1 MVSPTRGAGASGV
14 WRRMGQVLTAPFRWA
29 AGVSKRAIT
38 SLPWGSGGSLTNFAS
53 PERALALIPLFA
65 CVRILADSIA
75 SLPVQTYRKN
85 GASREMLTFVPSL
98 LFQPAARDNLF
109 EWLHKLVVSMALRG
123 NAYGLIT
130 ARDDFG
136 FPTSIEWLNPDDVW
150 VDESRPT
157 LPVFY
162 WQGQEVPREQIVHIP
177 WVVLPGQVV
186 GLSPVQHFAR
196 TIGVGLSATEYGLSW
211 FDNGGTPPWTLKNGS
226 KALSPDE
233 ADEISDRLSARV
245 RARKPLVYGSDWDFA
260 ALQVNPEESQ
270 FIETMRLNASQ
281 IAAIY
286 GVPPEKVG
294 GDTGGSMTYS
304 TVELNRIDFADT
316 TLLPWLV
323 RIESKLSALM
333 PGREFVRFNVDATI
347 RTDTLSRYQA
357 HAIALTNGWRNRD
370 EIRALEDLP
379 PLPDGQG
386 RTYMPVALLAAD
398 PAPAPPAPAEPDP
411 PEAEA
416 PSQRKTLGAEA
427 RLAILARQDDRMSPS
442 SEEADRG

>member
-1 MVSPTRGAGASGV
+1 MGPTLGPDGV
-14 WRRMGQVLTAPFRWA
+14 WYPGAPPPSEGGWRRLGRAMTAPLRWA
-29 AGVSKRAIT
+29 VGVSKRAIT
-38 SLPWGSGGSLTNFAS
+38 SIPWISGGPRPGAVS

-85 GASREMLTFVPSL
+85 GQTREPITFVPSL

-130 ARDDFG
+130 ARDSFG
-136 FPTSIEWLNPDDVW
+136 FPTSIEWLNPDDMW
-150 VDESRPT
+150 VDERRPT
-157 LPVFY
+157 LPVYY
-162 WQGQEVPREQIVHIP
+162 WQGHEVPHEQMVHIP
-177 WVVLPGQVV
+177 WVVLPGHVV

-211 FDNGGTPPWTLKNGS
+211 FDNGGTPPWTMKNSG
-226 KALSPDE
+226 KALNGDE
-233 ADEISDRLSARV
+233 ADEISDRLSARI
-245 RARKPLVYGSDWDFA
+245 RARKPLVYGSDWDFT

-270 FIETMRLNASQ
+270 FIETMRLTASQ

-304 TVELNRIDFADT
+304 TVELNQIDFAT
-316 TLLPWLV
+316 MTLRPWLV
-323 RIESKLSALM
+323 RIEAKLSALM
-333 PGREFVRFNVDATI
+333 PGKEFVRFNVDAMI
-347 RTDTLSRYQA
+347 RTDTLTRYQA
-357 HAIALTNGWRNRD
+357 HASALTHGWRNRD
-370 EIRALEDLP
+370 EIRAIEDLP

-386 RTYMPVALLAAD
+386 QAYMPIGLLASSTPDD
-398 PAPAPPAPAEPDP
+398 PAPVPGDTN
-411 PEAEA
+411 
-416 PSQRKTLGAEA
+416 Q
-427 RLAILARQDDRMSPS
+427 
-442 SEEADRG
+442 